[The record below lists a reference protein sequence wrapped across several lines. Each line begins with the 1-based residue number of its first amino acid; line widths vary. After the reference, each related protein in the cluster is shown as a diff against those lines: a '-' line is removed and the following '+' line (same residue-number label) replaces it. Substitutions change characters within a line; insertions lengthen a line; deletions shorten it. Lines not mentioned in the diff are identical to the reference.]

1 VYQTMKITALSRM
14 IPFFDLNVVEKLSVD
29 AMKYNFLQLKIDHLK
44 GIVRFGSQVRRVW
57 EGKGKLLSCEIDFL
71 VFIILNTKLSL
82 SLF

>member
-14 IPFFDLNVVEKLSVD
+14 IPFFDLVVVEKLSVD
-29 AMKYNFLQLKIDHLK
+29 VMKYNFLQLKIDHLK
-44 GIVRFGSQVRRVW
+44 GIVRFGSQVRRFW